1 MMETVT
7 SDSGPSDSAASDPAL
22 PSRASRV
29 LRPSR
34 QAYARA
40 VRANVWIAVPLLAIS
55 LVRIAINPWL
65 LPVFAV
71 ALVAVFGGVL
81 LYFRYSKVE
90 YGEGT
95 YRVTNSIGSVR
106 RFDASE
112 VSRVVTVASL
122 NSGSTAP
129 PAPQLILT
137 RPEGTKL
144 LRLSGRTWDITQFT
158 ELATDL
164 ITHGVVN
171 DAILEPI
178 TTAQLRARYPRVVG
192 WWEAHPIA
200 FGLILG
206 VGILALA
213 GIVVVAVFVA
223 SYA

>member
-7 SDSGPSDSAASDPAL
+7 SDSAASDPSVA
-22 PSRASRV
+22 SASSRV

-34 QAYARA
+34 QAYGRA
-40 VRANVWIAVPLLAIS
+40 VRANVWIAVPLLAIA
-55 LVRIAINPWL
+55 LFRIAINPWL
-65 LPVFAV
+65 LPVFPV

-81 LYFRYSKVE
+81 LYFRYTKVE
-90 YGEGT
+90 FGEGT
-95 YRVTNSIGSVR
+95 YRVTNPLGSVR
-106 RFDASE
+106 SFAAPE
-112 VSRVVTVASL
+112 VSTVVSVVSL

-129 PAPQLILT
+129 AAPQLILT
-137 RPEGTKL
+137 RPDGTKL
-144 LRLSGRTWDITQFT
+144 LRLSGRTWDTTQFT

-164 ITHGVVN
+164 IARGVVN

-178 TTAQLRARYPRVVG
+178 TTGQLRARYPRVIG

-206 VGILALA
+206 VGILALVV
-213 GIVVVAVFVA
+213 IVVVAVFVA